1 MMQVKCMPLG
11 MIGTN
16 CYIFWDDN
24 SKECAIVDPGD
35 DGAQVAAVIRG
46 LKLEPVGILLTH
58 SHFDHILG
66 IPGLREEWQGLPVYC
81 HPNDIPEEVSETMFG
96 MTTPTLAAFGD
107 IARYTEGD
115 KVQVGPLTVEVLNTP
130 GHTKGSVTLKV
141 GDVLFTGDTLFRG
154 SMGRTDLPG
163 GSYEQLMSSL
173 GKLAKLPGDYKVYP
187 GHEGFSTL
195 ENERQV
201 NYFVR
206 EAMNAG

>member
-1 MMQVKCMPLG
+1 

-24 SKECAIVDPGD
+24 SKECAVVDPGD

-66 IPGLREEWQGLPVYC
+66 IPGLREEWPGLPVYC
-81 HPNDIPEEVSETMFG
+81 HPDDIPEEVSETMFG
-96 MTTPTLAAFGD
+96 MTTPTVAAFGD
-107 IARYTEGD
+107 LTRYAEGD
-115 KVQVGPLTVEVLNTP
+115 TVQVGPLTVEVLNTP

-163 GSYEQLMSSL
+163 GSYEQLMKSL
-173 GKLAKLPGDYKVYP
+173 GKLGKLSGNYKVYP

-195 ENERQV
+195 DNERET

>member
-1 MMQVKCMPLG
+1 

-24 SKECAIVDPGD
+24 SKECAVVDPGD

-66 IPGLREEWQGLPVYC
+66 IPGLREEWPGLPVYC
-81 HPNDIPEEVSETMFG
+81 HPDDIPEEVSETMFG
-96 MTTPTLAAFGD
+96 MTTPTVAAFGD
-107 IARYTEGD
+107 LTRYAEGD
-115 KVQVGPLTVEVLNTP
+115 TVQVGPLTVEVLNTP

-163 GSYEQLMSSL
+163 GSYEQLMKSL
-173 GKLAKLPGDYKVYP
+173 GKLGKLSGNYTVYP

-195 ENERQV
+195 DNERET

>member
-1 MMQVKCMPLG
+1 

-24 SKECAIVDPGD
+24 AKECAIVDPGD

-46 LKLEPVGILLTH
+46 LKLEPVCVLLTH

-66 IPGLREEWQGLPVYC
+66 IPGLREAWQGLPVYC

-107 IARYTEGD
+107 ITRYSEGD
-115 KVQVGPLTVEVLNTP
+115 TVQVGPLTVEVLNTP
-130 GHTKGSVTLKV
+130 GHTKGSVSLKV
-141 GDVLFTGDTLFRG
+141 GQVLFTGDTLFRG

-163 GSYEQLMSSL
+163 GSYEQLMRSL

-187 GHEGFSTL
+187 GHESFSTL
-195 ENERQV
+195 EGERQT
-201 NYFVR
+201 NYFVQ

>member
-1 MMQVKCMPLG
+1 MPLG

-24 SKECAIVDPGD
+24 AKECAIVDPGD

-46 LKLEPVGILLTH
+46 LKLEPVCVLLTH

-66 IPGLREEWQGLPVYC
+66 IPGLREAWPGLPVYC

-107 IARYTEGD
+107 VTRYSEGD
-115 KVQVGPLTVEVLNTP
+115 TVQVGPLTVEVLNTP
-130 GHTKGSVTLKV
+130 GHTKGSVSLKV
-141 GDVLFTGDTLFRG
+141 GQVLFTGDTLFRG

-163 GSYEQLMSSL
+163 GSYEQLMRSL

-195 ENERQV
+195 EGERQT
-201 NYFVR
+201 NYFVQ